1 MTTPRRDHH
10 IMIRHEKNND
20 RYYFRSFNDWLRVV
34 DDNDFVREDNVMFG
48 PLNMKPITRL

>member
-1 MTTPRRDHH
+1 
-10 IMIRHEKNND
+10 MIRHEKNND
-20 RYYFRSFNDWLRVV
+20 IYYFRSFNDWLRVV